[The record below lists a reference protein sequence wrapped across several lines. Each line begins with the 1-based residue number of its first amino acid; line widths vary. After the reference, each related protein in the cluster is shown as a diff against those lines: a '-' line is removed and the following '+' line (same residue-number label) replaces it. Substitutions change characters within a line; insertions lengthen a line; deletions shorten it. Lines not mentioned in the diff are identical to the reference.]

1 VKAHRTRLRLLL
13 LALALA
19 AAGGRLAGMESQ
31 DDNYTEDGDVRFLIE
46 SWIKAQGGWDAFAAV
61 HSFSELYAVQTK
73 GQETKT
79 EINLIETPRGHFWA
93 ETVSPGAGTVV
104 QAFDGGVGWKSHAG
118 WGYGPMSR
126 NEIQQWAA
134 QAQFLNPPALLRP
147 YKNRSLGAGDTV
159 AGRRCYAVNMSDG
172 NALQEMWYFDKETSQ
187 LLRIDRLASDG
198 SVQFQV
204 AFSDFRRTGDLTFPF
219 LIEVTEGKAVTTIRR
234 SRVVLNPPVDESAF
248 VLTMDQLREM
258 NAVSAILDRH
268 ATVSG
273 SDRVGTIRLSSRVV
287 RATTESSAT
296 GLKTTLLLSQKGSA
310 GIVCRF
316 DAPGMGETLEGYD
329 GREGW
334 MESEILGFHRLKPA
348 ELAHLQMQSNI
359 VFFGNLALSHPF
371 RKLLGERLLQG
382 RRTDAVVLATP
393 AGPEGVYYFDRETGR
408 LIRAVPYKANVPGGT
423 TVDFSDFRRAEG
435 MEIPYVVAVANSTGR
450 VVTRLQSI
458 DNNVFLDDSLFE
470 PAPIHP

>member
-1 VKAHRTRLRLLL
+1 MKANRARLRLLL

-19 AAGGRLAGMESQ
+19 AVGGRLAAVGSLDE
-31 DDNYTEDGDVRFLIE
+31 NYSEDGDVRFLIE

-61 HSFSELYAVQTK
+61 HSFSELYAVQTR

-93 ETVSPGAGTVV
+93 ETVNPGTGTVV
-104 QAFDGGVGWKSHAG
+104 EAFDGGVGWKSHAG
-118 WGYGPMSR
+118 WGFGPLTR
-126 NEIQQWAA
+126 TEIQQWAA
-134 QAQFLNPPALLRP
+134 QAQFLNPSALLRP

-159 AGRRCYAVNMSDG
+159 AGRRCYAVSMSDG

-187 LLRIDRLASDG
+187 LLRIDRPASDG
-198 SVQFQV
+198 SVPFQV
-204 AFSDFRRTGDLTFPF
+204 AFSDFRRTGDLTFPYV
-219 LIEVTEGKAVTTIRR
+219 IEVTEGKTVTTIRR

-248 VLTMDQLREM
+248 VLTMDQLREI
-258 NAVSAILDRH
+258 NAVTAILDRH
-268 ATVSG
+268 AAVSG
-273 SDRVGTIRLSSRVV
+273 SDRLATIRISTRVV

-296 GLKTTLLLSQKGSA
+296 GLRTTLVVSQKGSA

-329 GREGW
+329 GKEGW
-334 MESEILGFHRLKPA
+334 MQSEILGFHWLKPEEIA
-348 ELAHLQMQSNI
+348 NLRNQSNI
-359 VFFGNLALSHPF
+359 VFFGNLGLGHPF

-382 RRTDAVVLATP
+382 RRTDAVMLATP

-408 LIRAVPYKANVPGGT
+408 LLRAVPYKSNAPGGT
-423 TVDFSDFRRAEG
+423 TVDFSDFRSAEG
-435 MEIPYVVAVANSTGR
+435 MEIPYVITVANSTGR

-458 DNNVFLDDSLFE
+458 DNNVFVDDGLFQPTPLD
-470 PAPIHP
+470 P